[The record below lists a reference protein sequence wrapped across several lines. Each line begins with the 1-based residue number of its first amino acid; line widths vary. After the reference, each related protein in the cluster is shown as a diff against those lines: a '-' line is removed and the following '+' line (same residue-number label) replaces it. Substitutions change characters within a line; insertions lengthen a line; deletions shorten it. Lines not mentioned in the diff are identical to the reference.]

1 MNDLIK
7 INLTFLLTLVALGCV
22 NKEKADSYDFETKV
36 NALWGKKIIINDS
49 IFNTHCLTRYH
60 DKKYKIITSI
70 DGDCSC
76 SIEALEKWE
85 KYKLTNKL
93 VAKKTEVI
101 IFITSEYDFL
111 INEEIFKKI
120 APDICLI
127 FDLNNTYVTMNKLTY
142 ISNNLMTFLLD
153 STNTVKLIGNPVSNK
168 KIEKLYQTYLFNN

>member
-1 MNDLIK
+1 MNNLIN
-7 INLTFLLTLVALGCV
+7 INLTFLFIIFAVECV
-22 NKEKADSYDFETKV
+22 NTDKADRYEIETQF

-49 IFNTHCLTRYH
+49 IFNTYCLTSYNN
-60 DKKYKIITSI
+60 KKYRIVTSI

-93 VAKKTEVI
+93 VAKKTEVV

-127 FDLNNTYVTMNKLTY
+127 FDLNNTYVTMNKLIY
-142 ISNNLMTFLLD
+142 KSNSLMTFLID
-153 STNTVKLIGNPVSNK
+153 TTNTVKLIGNPVSNK
-168 KIEKLYQTYLFNN
+168 KIKKLYQTYLFNN